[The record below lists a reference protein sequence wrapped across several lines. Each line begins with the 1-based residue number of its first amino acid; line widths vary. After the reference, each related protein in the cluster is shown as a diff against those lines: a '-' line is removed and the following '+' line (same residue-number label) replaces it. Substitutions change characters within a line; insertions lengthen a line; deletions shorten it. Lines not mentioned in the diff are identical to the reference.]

1 MAELIFWTAASLLF
15 HTYVFY
21 PFLLVALEAVH
32 QVLSDI
38 RFMRSGMDRRVVLEE
53 EALPTISLVV
63 AAHNEA
69 QCIAEKIRNS
79 LALDYPP
86 EKLQLLIGSDGSD
99 DGTDE
104 IVRSFSD
111 PRVVLVSLP
120 RAGKASV
127 LNRCVPLASGQL
139 VVFSDANTVID
150 PQALRML
157 ARHFDDSDVGAVCG
171 RLKLIDP
178 IRRDFE
184 ESTYWRYESL
194 IKYFEGKRGAVVGAN
209 GGLYAIRRRL
219 FSALPSD
226 TIVDDFVIA
235 LRVLDE
241 RFRVVYDPQAI
252 AIEETTGDYR
262 LEFKRRA
269 RIAAGNFQSL
279 RMFPWLLSPTAGF
292 RAFALWSHKVLRWL
306 APALIAIAFLAN
318 LMLLDRARYRLLL
331 AAQVLFYA
339 LALAGSRGVF
349 TGTLRR
355 AASIAYYFV
364 TMNWAIV
371 VGFWRFIR
379 HRQQAAWERTVRS
392 TAP

>member
-1 MAELIFWTAASLLF
+1 
-15 HTYVFY
+15 
-21 PFLLVALEAVH
+21 
-32 QVLSDI
+32 
-38 RFMRSGMDRRVVLEE
+38 
-53 EALPTISLVV
+53 
-63 AAHNEA
+63 
-69 QCIAEKIRNS
+69 
-79 LALDYPP
+79 
-86 EKLQLLIGSDGSD
+86 
-99 DGTDE
+99 
-104 IVRSFSD
+104 
-111 PRVVLVSLP
+111 
-120 RAGKASV
+120 
-127 LNRCVPLASGQL
+127 
-139 VVFSDANTVID
+139 
-150 PQALRML
+150 ML
-157 ARHFDDSDVGAVCG
+157 ARHFSDSDVGAVCG
-171 RLKLIDP
+171 RLKLVDP
-178 IRRDFE
+178 IRRDVE
-184 ESTYWRYESL
+184 ESTYWKYESL

-252 AIEETTGDYR
+252 AIEETTGDNR
-262 LEFKRRA
+262 LEFKRRV

-306 APALIAIAFLAN
+306 APALMAIAFLAN
-318 LMLLDRARYRLLL
+318 LMLLEGTRYRLLL

-355 AASIAYYFV
+355 TASMAYYFV

-379 HRQQAAWERTVRS
+379 HRQEAAWERTARV
-392 TAP
+392 